1 MPSKDISLPV
11 ISLADGKKV
20 GDVKVSAHV
29 FGVKD
34 PNNQAVHDAVVVY
47 NANRRQATA
56 KTKKRHEVSGGGKKP
71 YRQKGTGRA
80 RAGSTRSPIFV
91 GGGTVFGP
99 DGNQNYKL
107 SQNKKEHNLAL
118 RTVLSE
124 KVSANNLI
132 VVDSLVLKEISTK
145 ALAAE
150 LKGIDCTGK
159 TLIVVDNIAEGDTED
174 KMNNLVLSAANIKNV
189 GLVETNN
196 IAVYDVLHFDKIL
209 ISKDSVKLVEE
220 ALQ

>member
-1 MPSKDISLPV
+1 MAKGISLPV
-11 ISLADGKKV
+11 VTLKGEEAGKIELSSK
-20 GDVKVSAHV
+20 V
-29 FGVKD
+29 FGVTD
-34 PNNQAVHDAVVVY
+34 PNTQAIHDAVVVY
-47 NANRRQATA
+47 QANLRQATA

-80 RAGSTRSPIFV
+80 RAGSRRSPIFV

-124 KVSANNLI
+124 KVKAKKLI
-132 VVDSLVLKEISTK
+132 VVDSLKVEKVSTSEFAGNLKAIK
-145 ALAAE
+145 AE
-150 LKGIDCTGK
+150 GK
-159 TLIVVDNIAEGDTED
+159 TLLVIDNYTDEKSFEEV
-174 KMNNLVLSAANIKNV
+174 KKLVLSAQNIATV
-189 GLVETNN
+189 GLVETDN
-196 IAVYDVLHFDKIL
+196 IAVYDVLNFDNIV
-209 ISKDSVKLVEE
+209 ISKDSVKKVEE